1 MPCDSRDT
9 LAKLEDIFGPLKA
22 STPLKLYRVPK
33 DILTSDWLEPYE
45 FSIRSETE
53 EIEGAGGIKEK
64 KFMISDFEIDDIAQN
79 EDLEVLPENEVQ
91 NDANSLG
98 IKNEIEQ
105 NLFETLDPREQTG
118 KKVEVKKLEEMVE
131 ERIENEDGEI
141 ASFFPSSDI
150 SASLPLACYDLQ
162 VTRTTIPQTLF
173 IDSELELSDVP
184 LSNILVSSSESRKRR
199 RSSEK
204 ETSKPTQEN
213 PNSKQPKP
221 GTSKT
226 KSASPKLDRQGVAA
240 LYKKIASGLRSWSRS
255 LGYSQSQGHYLVHIV
270 CCPA

>member
-1 MPCDSRDT
+1 MKEVPCDPRDT
-9 LAKLEDIFGPLKA
+9 LSKLEDIFGPLKA
-22 STPLKLYRVPK
+22 STPIKLYRVPK

-53 EIEGAGGIKEK
+53 EIGGAGGTKEK
-64 KFMISDFEIDDIAQN
+64 KFMISGFEIDDIAQN

-91 NDANSLG
+91 SGANSPG

-105 NLFETLDPREQTG
+105 NLFETLDPREQTE
-118 KKVEVKKLEEMVE
+118 KKVEVENLEEMVE
-131 ERIENEDGEI
+131 RRIKNEDGKI
-141 ASFFPSSDI
+141 ASFLPSSDI

-184 LSNILVSSSESRKRR
+184 LSNILVRSSESRKRSTRLR

-204 ETSKPTQEN
+204 ETSKSTQEN
-213 PNSKQPKP
+213 PNSKQTKP

-226 KSASPKLDRQGVAA
+226 KLTSPKLDRQGVAA
-240 LYKKIASGLRSWSRS
+240 LYKKLLLACVPGPDPLDILNRRA
-255 LGYSQSQGHYLVHIV
+255 II
-270 CCPA
+270 